1 MLTLTGNDVQ
11 DRINYIK
18 KFCAEATFLVMG
30 TNDYYDYTY
39 VTYNKDRLK
48 GFQLKNISKYNIQAW
63 GNIPITDN
71 GVVDMRLFVGKDD
84 GILEF
89 TMQYR
94 DHVRYKGLPGI
105 LNIRSDY
112 GHGTQDPHI
121 DVEFLDQNGN
131 KILD

>member
-18 KFCAEATFLVMG
+18 KFHDEATFLVMG

-48 GFQLKNISKYNIQAW
+48 GFQLKHVSKYNIQAW

-71 GVVDMRLFVGKDD
+71 GIVDMRL
-84 GILEF
+84 L
-89 TMQYR
+89 
-94 DHVRYKGLPGI
+94 
-105 LNIRSDY
+105 
-112 GHGTQDPHI
+112 
-121 DVEFLDQNGN
+121 
-131 KILD
+131 